1 MPGKT
6 ETGIRLMLLIGSVL
20 VGLFGMELGFRALL
34 RPELLLHWPNFILEE
49 RIDSTAVMDRLVPD
63 RDLGWTGNPRYA
75 VDGVSYDAQGY
86 RTTPGPAAATL
97 AEPPILVV
105 GDSYAHGDEVK
116 DDETWPAQLQA
127 LVGRRVVNAAVTG
140 YGLDQTVLRAEQAVA
155 RVKPAVLLLG
165 FIADDLWRS
174 ARSRSWGAEKPYFDL
189 VNGALVLRN
198 VPVPPSP
205 DPADTLSV
213 WQQLFGH
220 SLLINEI
227 VSDMG
232 WHEDWALDHV
242 QVPGG
247 QDGERL
253 ACPLLRRVAALGVPT
268 LVIAE
273 YNPLIWMAPDDYV
286 REQRRITAHVLKCA
300 AEAGLSTLDLH
311 DTIDAAIRKQGLEAI
326 YRGSHPSP
334 AGTKLAAE
342 RIAAQLARDR

>member
-1 MPGKT
+1 MHRKA

-63 RDLGWTGNPRYA
+63 RDLGWVGNPRYA

-155 RVKPAVLLLG
+155 RVKPAALLLG
-165 FIADDLWRS
+165 FIADDVWRS
-174 ARSRSWGAEKPYFDL
+174 ERSRSWG
-189 VNGALVLRN
+189 RR
-198 VPVPPSP
+198 SP
-205 DPADTLSV
+205 
-213 WQQLFGH
+213 
-220 SLLINEI
+220 I
-227 VSDMG
+227 
-232 WHEDWALDHV
+232 
-242 QVPGG
+242 
-247 QDGERL
+247 
-253 ACPLLRRVAALGVPT
+253 
-268 LVIAE
+268 
-273 YNPLIWMAPDDYV
+273 
-286 REQRRITAHVLKCA
+286 
-300 AEAGLSTLDLH
+300 STW
-311 DTIDAAIRKQGLEAI
+311 
-326 YRGSHPSP
+326 
-334 AGTKLAAE
+334 
-342 RIAAQLARDR
+342 